1 MLKAFWEPCQTSE
14 LGLFVKIFNDFQ
26 LLPIFAKSSIL
37 KKFEISFRNIGSHS
51 NEKFS
56 TAGNKSGKNYY
67 FIAKYSWSKNW
78 SA

>member
-1 MLKAFWEPCQTSE
+1 MLKAFLVPCQTSE
-14 LGLFVKIFNDFQ
+14 LRLFAKIFNDFQ

-37 KKFEISFRNIGSHS
+37 KKFEISFRNTGSHS

-56 TAGNKSGKNYY
+56 TARNKSGKNNY

>member
-14 LGLFVKIFNDFQ
+14 LGLFAKIFNDFQ

-51 NEKFS
+51 NEKF
-56 TAGNKSGKNYY
+56 
-67 FIAKYSWSKNW
+67 
-78 SA
+78 